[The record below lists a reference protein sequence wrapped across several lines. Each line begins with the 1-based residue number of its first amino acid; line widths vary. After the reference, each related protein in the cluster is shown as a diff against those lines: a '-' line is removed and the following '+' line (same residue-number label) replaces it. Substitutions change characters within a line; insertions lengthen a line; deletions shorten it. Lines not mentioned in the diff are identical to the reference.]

1 MVEYLEKF
9 FSQDIAIKRGK
20 NGGGKIVID
29 FASDSDIE
37 KFVKKFSKL

>member
-1 MVEYLEKF
+1 VEYLEPY
-9 FSQDIAIKRGK
+9 FSQNISIKRGK

-37 KFVKKFSKL
+37 QYIARLSKKN